1 MEKFGWVQVWMD
13 FLRRVLFQER
23 KKGLEIR
30 LRGYEYDDWGE
41 LYANCT
47 SESGK
52 EEMVSV
58 FNRGSSN

>member
-1 MEKFGWVQVWMD
+1 MNTTIGAS
-13 FLRRVLFQER
+13 
-23 KKGLEIR
+23 
-30 LRGYEYDDWGE
+30 
-41 LYANCT
+41 YANCT